1 MLKAS
6 GRFGRCAPTAYCRA
20 VARPRLQRAE
30 PLENLSTRLPE
41 TTAKRLRRRAVDDEI
56 SIQEF
61 IEQAV
66 TRELHRRDKL
76 RSRRTT
82 KQP

>member
-1 MLKAS
+1 MPKAS
-6 GRFGRCAPTAYCRA
+6 RGFGRCAPTTYSRP

-41 TTAKRLRRRAVDDEI
+41 STVKRLRRRAVDDEI
-56 SIQEF
+56 AIQEL

-66 TRELHRRDKL
+66 NRELHRRDKL